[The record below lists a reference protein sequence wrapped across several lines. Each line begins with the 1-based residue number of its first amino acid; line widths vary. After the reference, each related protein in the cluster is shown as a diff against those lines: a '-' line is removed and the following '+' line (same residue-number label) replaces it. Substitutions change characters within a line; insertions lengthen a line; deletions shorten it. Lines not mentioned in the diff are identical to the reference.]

1 MNILCLS
8 PIDESALERMR
19 RDHRV
24 TVATNGD
31 HGHLDTLVRDREVVI
46 FRSGVSVSGDFID
59 DSPELKLLI
68 RAGSGLDNVDVER
81 ARERDIRL
89 VRIPGP
95 GAQAVAEL
103 AFALMLSV
111 ARNVT
116 LADRLLR
123 QGHWPKKEL
132 GGPLLQGK
140 TLGVVG
146 AGNIG
151 GRVGDLG
158 AAWGMRVLGCVERPT
173 AECRAALGARRIEL
187 AGIDEVVAE
196 ADYLTVHVPLTDK
209 TRNLIDADLLAQ
221 MKPGSILVN
230 TARGGVLDEAALR
243 EALLEGSRLRGAALD
258 VHGREGEGTHS
269 PLGDLPNVVLTPHIG
284 GLSVQSIADMTEQ
297 ATESVLAVLDG
308 RPDPATVA
316 NPAVL
321 EPVAP

>member
-1 MNILCLS
+1 VNILCLS
-8 PIDESALERMR
+8 PIDDSALQRMR
-19 RDHRV
+19 RDHEV
-24 TVATNGD
+24 TVAVNGD
-31 HGHLDTLVRDREVVI
+31 HQHLDSLVPEREVVI

-59 DSPELKLLI
+59 ESPRLKLLI

-81 ARERDIRL
+81 ARARDIRL

-103 AFALMLSV
+103 TFGLMLSV
-111 ARNVT
+111 ARNIT

-140 TLGVVG
+140 TLGIVG

-158 AAWGMRVLGCVERPT
+158 AAWGMRVLGCVERPH
-173 AECRAALGARRIEL
+173 AECRAALAARRIEL
-187 AGIDEVVAE
+187 ADIDRVIAE
-196 ADYLTVHVPLTDK
+196 ADYLTVHVPLTER
-209 TRNLIDADLLAQ
+209 TRGLIGADRLAQ

-230 TARGGVLDEAALR
+230 TARGGVVDEVALR
-243 EALLEGSRLRGAALD
+243 EALLEGSRLRGAGLD

-269 PLGDLPNVVLTPHIG
+269 PLADLPNVVLTPHIG
-284 GLSVQSIADMTEQ
+284 AMAIDSQREIGERIVSLLDAFTAGRIDAE
-297 ATESVLAVLDG
+297 AAREEAV
-308 RPDPATVA
+308 V
-316 NPAVL
+316 
-321 EPVAP
+321 

>member
-24 TVATNGD
+24 TVAANGD
-31 HGHLDTLVRDREVVI
+31 HEHLESLVRDREVVI
-46 FRSGVSVSGDFID
+46 FRSGVSVSGEFID
-59 DSPELKLLI
+59 DSPRLKLLI

-103 AFALMLSV
+103 TFALMLSV

-140 TLGVVG
+140 TLGIVG

-151 GRVGDLG
+151 SRVGDLG
-158 AAWGMRVLGCVERPT
+158 AAWGMRVLGCVENPT
-173 AECRAALGARRIEL
+173 VECRAALADRRIEL
-187 AGIDEVVAE
+187 ADLDEVVAN
-196 ADYLTVHVPLTDK
+196 ADFLTVHVPLTGK
-209 TRNLIDADLLAQ
+209 TRHLIDADRLAH
-221 MKPGSILVN
+221 MKPGAILVN
-230 TARGGVLDEAALR
+230 TARGGVVDEAALR
-243 EALLEGSRLRGAALD
+243 EVLLDGSRLRGAALD

-269 PLGDLPNVVLTPHIG
+269 PLADLPNVVLTPHIG
-284 GLSVQSIADMTEQ
+284 AMAIDSQREIGERILRLLDAFTAGRIDAETARGE
-297 ATESVLAVLDG
+297 AV
-308 RPDPATVA
+308 V
-316 NPAVL
+316 
-321 EPVAP
+321 

>member
-1 MNILCLS
+1 VNILCLS

-19 RDHRV
+19 RDHEV
-24 TVATNGD
+24 LVATNGD
-31 HGHLDTLVRDREVVI
+31 HRHLDSLVRDREVVI
-46 FRSGVSVSGDFID
+46 FRSGVSVTGDLID
-59 DSPELKLLI
+59 ESPQLKLLI

-81 ARERDIRL
+81 ARARDVRL

-103 AFALMLSV
+103 TFGLMLSV

-158 AAWGMRVLGCVERPT
+158 AAWGMRVIGCVERPT
-173 AECRAALGARRIEL
+173 AECRTALAGRGIEL
-187 AGIDEVVAE
+187 TSLDDVVAE
-196 ADYLTVHVPLTDK
+196 ADYLTVHVPLTDR
-209 TRNLIDADLLAQ
+209 TRNLIGAERLAQ

-230 TARGGVLDEAALR
+230 TARGGVVDEVALR
-243 EALLEGSRLRGAALD
+243 EALLDGSRLRGAGLD

-269 PLGDLPNVVLTPHIG
+269 PLADLPNVVLTPHIG
-284 GLSVQSIADMTEQ
+284 AMAIDSQREIGERILRLLDAFTAGRIDAETARE
-297 ATESVLAVLDG
+297 EAV
-308 RPDPATVA
+308 V
-316 NPAVL
+316 
-321 EPVAP
+321 

>member
-1 MNILCLS
+1 VTGDL
-8 PIDESALERMR
+8 IDES
-19 RDHRV
+19 
-24 TVATNGD
+24 
-31 HGHLDTLVRDREVVI
+31 
-46 FRSGVSVSGDFID
+46 
-59 DSPELKLLI
+59 PQLKLLI

-81 ARERDIRL
+81 ARAREIRL

-103 AFALMLSV
+103 TFGLMLSV

-140 TLGVVG
+140 TLGIVG

-158 AAWGMRVLGCVERPT
+158 AAWGMRVIGCVDRPT
-173 AECRAALGARRIEL
+173 AECRTAL
-187 AGIDEVVAE
+187 AGRGIQLKSLDEVVAE
-196 ADYLTVHVPLTDK
+196 ADYLTVHVPLTDR
-209 TRNLIDADLLAQ
+209 TRGLIDAARLAQ

-230 TARGGVLDEAALR
+230 TARGGVVDEAALR
-243 EALLEGSRLRGAALD
+243 EALLDGSRLRGAGLD

-269 PLGDLPNVVLTPHIG
+269 PLADLPNVVLTPHIG
-284 GLSVQSIADMTEQ
+284 AMAIDSPREIGERILRLLDAFTAGRIDAETARE
-297 ATESVLAVLDG
+297 EAV
-308 RPDPATVA
+308 V
-316 NPAVL
+316 
-321 EPVAP
+321 